1 MVCCDTSFLFSLYG
15 RDVHT
20 PRALALVARLGEPIA
35 VTSLNEFE
43 LRNAVRF
50 AVFRRALPSRAAGEI
65 LGAFDAD
72 LNAGRLEARP
82 ADLESV
88 VVEANRLSQ
97 ARTEEGGHRA
107 FDILQVVAAAQLSAA
122 LFLTFDANQG
132 ALARFAGLVVL
143 P

>member
-20 PRALALVARLGEPIA
+20 TRALALVARLGAPLA
-35 VTSLNEFE
+35 VTPLNAFEF
-43 LRNAVRF
+43 RNAVRF
-50 AVFRRALPSRAAGEI
+50 AVFRRALPCTAAGSI

-72 LNAGRLEARP
+72 LTAGTLEFQS
-82 ADLESV
+82 ADLDAILA
-88 VVEANRLSQ
+88 EANRLSR

-107 FDILQVVAAAQLSAA
+107 FDILQVAAAAKLSAA
-122 LFLTFDANQG
+122 LFLTFDENQRV
-132 ALARFAGLVVL
+132 LARFAGLVAL

>member
-15 RDVHT
+15 RDAHT
-20 PRALALVARLGEPIA
+20 SGALALVARLGQPLA
-35 VTSLNEFE
+35 VTPLNEFE

-50 AVFRRALPSRAAGEI
+50 AVFRRALHRSAAGTI

-72 LNAGRLEARP
+72 LNAGRLELRP
-82 ADLESV
+82 ADLDSV
-88 VVEANRLSQ
+88 VIEANLLSE
-97 ARTEEGGHRA
+97 ARTEVGGHRA
-107 FDILQVVAAAQLSAA
+107 FDILQVAAAAQLSAA

-132 ALARFAGLVVL
+132 VLARAAGLVAL

>member
-15 RDVHT
+15 RDAHT
-20 PRALALVARLGEPIA
+20 PGALALMARLGEPLA
-35 VTSLNEFE
+35 VTPLNAFE

-97 ARTEEGGHRA
+97 ARTEAGGHRA
-107 FDILQVVAAAQLSAA
+107 FDILQVAAAAQLSAA
-122 LFLTFDANQG
+122 LFLTFDTNHRP
-132 ALARFAGLVVL
+132 LARVAGLVAL

>member
-20 PRALALVARLGEPIA
+20 TRALALVARLGAPLA
-35 VTSLNEFE
+35 VTPLNAFE

-50 AVFRRALPSRAAGEI
+50 AVFRRALPCTAAGSI

-72 LNAGRLEARP
+72 LTAGTLEFQS
-82 ADLESV
+82 ADLDAILA
-88 VVEANRLSQ
+88 EANRLSR

-107 FDILQVVAAAQLSAA
+107 FDILQVAAAAKLSAA
-122 LFLTFDANQG
+122 LFLTFDENQRV
-132 ALARFAGLVVL
+132 LARFAGLVAL